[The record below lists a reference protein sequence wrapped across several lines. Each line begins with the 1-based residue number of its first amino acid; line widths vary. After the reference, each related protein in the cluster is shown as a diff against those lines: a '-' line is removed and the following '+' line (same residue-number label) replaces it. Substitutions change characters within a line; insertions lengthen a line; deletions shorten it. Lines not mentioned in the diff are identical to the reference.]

1 MYIIIL
7 NSLEYELI
15 HKSSRISSLILIH
28 DTQHD
33 ILGDSIRCLA
43 AELVHSCSTWSEFC
57 MGPMKVNSP

>member
-15 HKSSRISSLILIH
+15 HKASRISSFVPIH

-33 ILGDSIRCLA
+33 ILRDSVRCLV
-43 AELVHSCSTWSEFC
+43 AELVRTCSTWSESY